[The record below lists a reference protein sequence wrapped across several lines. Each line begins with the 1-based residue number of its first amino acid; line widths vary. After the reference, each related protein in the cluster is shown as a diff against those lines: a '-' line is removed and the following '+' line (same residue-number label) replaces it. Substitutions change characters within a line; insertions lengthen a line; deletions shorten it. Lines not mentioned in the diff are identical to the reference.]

1 MNEPFVR
8 PYKTRSGTWL
18 HEVGVPNY
26 SKTLLLDDGQLEIL
40 FNEVRRTVNAGG
52 DD

>member
-8 PYKTRSGTWL
+8 AYKTRSEKWL
-18 HEVGVPNY
+18 HEVGVPNF
-26 SKTLLLDDGQLEIL
+26 SKTLLLDDVQLGVL
-40 FNEVRRTVNAGG
+40 FNEVRRTINDGG